1 MKIMNKIKKGLIL
14 RIERTSIHDG
24 QGLRT
29 VVFFKGC
36 PLRCQ
41 WCSTP
46 ESHNMRIEKGYLPNR
61 CIGCGICI
69 ESCPEDALSMDNG
82 KILIS
87 DEKCKMSLLCYDKC
101 PQSAYKKYGNYM
113 SADELLKEIAKDE
126 IFYYHSNGGVTFSG
140 GEPLMQPDFLTEIM
154 KLCKQRGIH
163 TAMETSLLAPFKD
176 IEKILPYLDVLYT
189 DIKFMDRNK
198 HKEYTGAVNDLIIE
212 NILKIDS
219 SSYPVEIYIRIPL
232 IPGINDSRENLLSI
246 LDFCKDIKKIQ
257 EFELL
262 PYHRLGIE
270 TYKHLGLLYKLPDI
284 AIPTPDRIRE
294 LKDFVS
300 AHSRGIKIR
309 TGGGLS

>member
-46 ESHNMRIEKGYLPNR
+46 ESHNMIIEKGYLPNR

-69 ESCPEDALSMDNG
+69 ESCPEDALTMDNG

-101 PQSAYKKYGNYM
+101 AQSAYKKYGNSM
-113 SADELLKEIAKDE
+113 SVDELLKEIAKDE

-140 GEPLMQPDFLTEIM
+140 GEPLMQPDFLAEIM

-163 TAMETSLLAPFKD
+163 TAMETSLFAPFKD

-189 DIKFMDRNK
+189 DIKFIDRDK
-198 HKEYTGAVNDLIIE
+198 HKEYTGAVNDLILE

-232 IPGINDSRENLLSI
+232 IPGINDSRENLLSTV
-246 LDFCKDIKKIQ
+246 DFCKDIKKLQ
-257 EFELL
+257 EIELL

-270 TYKHLGLLYKLPDI
+270 TYKNLGLLYKLPDI

-294 LKDFVS
+294 LKNFVS

>member
-1 MKIMNKIKKGLIL
+1 
-14 RIERTSIHDG
+14 
-24 QGLRT
+24 
-29 VVFFKGC
+29 
-36 PLRCQ
+36 
-41 WCSTP
+41 
-46 ESHNMRIEKGYLPNR
+46 
-61 CIGCGICI
+61 
-69 ESCPEDALSMDNG
+69 
-82 KILIS
+82 
-87 DEKCKMSLLCYDKC
+87 MSLLCYDKC

-113 SADELLKEIAKDE
+113 SANELLKEIAKDE

-140 GEPLMQPDFLTEIM
+140 GEPLMQPDFLAEIM

-163 TAMETSLLAPFKD
+163 TAMETSLFTPFKD
-176 IEKILPYLDVLYT
+176 IEKVLPYLDVLYT

-284 AIPTPDRIRE
+284 AIPTPERIRE

-300 AHSRGIKIR
+300 AHSKGIKIR